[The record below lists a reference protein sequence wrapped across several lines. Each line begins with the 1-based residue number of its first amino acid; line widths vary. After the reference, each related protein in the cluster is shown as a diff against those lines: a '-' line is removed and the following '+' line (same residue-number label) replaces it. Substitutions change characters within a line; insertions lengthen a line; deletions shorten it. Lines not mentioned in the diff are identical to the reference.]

1 MRFLSLLHFEWKRVS
16 KVYFFLFGLVS
27 AIQLIAIYVLAS
39 TQAAHFTNE
48 ALITNVSLKQIAES
62 YSIRWEYLYSELPI
76 IGSIMMAIAIMLVYS
91 LLIWYNDWLG
101 KNNVITRL
109 LMLPINRA
117 QLFAA
122 KLFLLFLLVLGLVAL
137 QIVLAAIG
145 NKIIEAVVPSELFLA
160 PLTMAQ
166 VMQTNRLFGLLIPL
180 DPFVFVLAYGLG
192 FAFLTALFSAIL
204 LERSFRIKGALL
216 GALYLAFVFWLNS
229 FFFIGDL
236 YGRVFPSEALLIAV
250 ATGLTTVVL
259 SSWLSIYLIRK
270 KVSA

>member
-1 MRFLSLLHFEWKRVS
+1 MRFLSLLHFEWQRVS
-16 KVYFFLFGLVS
+16 KVYFCLFGLVS

-39 TQAAHFTNE
+39 TKTANLTNE
-48 ALITNVSLKQIAES
+48 ALITNVPLEQIAES
-62 YSIRWEYLYSELPI
+62 YSIRWDSLYGGLPI
-76 IGSIMMAIAIMLVYS
+76 IGSIMMAIAIMLAYS
-91 LLIWYNDWLG
+91 LLIWYRDWFS

-122 KLFLLFLLVLGLVAL
+122 KLLLLFLLVLGLVAL
-137 QIVLAAIG
+137 QIVLVTIG

-160 PLTMAQ
+160 PLSMAQ
-166 VMQTNRLFGLLIPL
+166 IMQTNRLFSLLIPL

-204 LERSFRIKGALL
+204 LERSFRVKGALL

-229 FFFIGDL
+229 FFFISDL
-236 YGRVFPSEALLIAV
+236 YSHVFPSEALLIAV
-250 ATGLTTVVL
+250 ATGLTTIVL

>member
-1 MRFLSLLHFEWKRVS
+1 MKFWLVHLGKSFVFIASSQNKTILFQSMQKQRASYVVKKSLTVYLYQAYSTHRRSCMNYLIHTHKKRWLMRFLSLLHFEWKRVS

-48 ALITNVSLKQIAES
+48 ALITNVSLEQIAES

-91 LLIWYNDWLG
+91 LLIWYRDWLG

-122 KLFLLFLLVLGLVAL
+122 KLFLLFLSFLV
-137 QIVLAAIG
+137 
-145 NKIIEAVVPSELFLA
+145 
-160 PLTMAQ
+160 
-166 VMQTNRLFGLLIPL
+166 
-180 DPFVFVLAYGLG
+180 
-192 FAFLTALFSAIL
+192 
-204 LERSFRIKGALL
+204 
-216 GALYLAFVFWLNS
+216 
-229 FFFIGDL
+229 
-236 YGRVFPSEALLIAV
+236 
-250 ATGLTTVVL
+250 
-259 SSWLSIYLIRK
+259 
-270 KVSA
+270 